1 MKNLTIQELE
11 PLQNLINETSL
22 SKLEHFFINS
32 NLSKEE
38 RTKLVDILTGAFL
51 PTALKNKKESLNH
64 SI

>member
-22 SKLEHFFINS
+22 EKLEHFLINT

-51 PTALKNKKESLNH
+51 PTVLKNQKESLDH

>member
-22 SKLEHFFINS
+22 EKLEHFLINT

-51 PTALKNKKESLNH
+51 PTALKNQKESLDH